1 MGSSLL
7 EVMAATILSSMLLI
21 PMVKMLIDCSKWSSR
36 IEYQSELLTL
46 AESCADA
53 AKFQLADKFV
63 PNRVTGNLAAQGY
76 REVLYDVRCQVPAER
91 ALRGKYLNIVV
102 MVWADLDSD
111 GVYDSG
117 LEPKQ
122 DLTTGL
128 AKL

>member
-1 MGSSLL
+1 
-7 EVMAATILSSMLLI
+7 
-21 PMVKMLIDCSKWSSR
+21 MVQMLIDCSKWSNR

-53 AKFQLADKFV
+53 AKFRLADQFV
-63 PNRVTGNLAAQGY
+63 PNRVTGNLEAQGY
-76 REVLYDVRCQVPAER
+76 KDVLFDVRCQVPAER
-91 ALRGKYLNIVV
+91 DLRGKYLNIVV
-102 MVWADLDSD
+102 RVWADLDSD
-111 GVYDSG
+111 GIYDSG